1 MLIKEIKEGRPEPDA
16 GRRFQEVKVYDFLD
30 EAQIQ
35 YMRADHE
42 AVFNMVSCGE
52 IQKALNCKICK
63 NLFLCNRQK
72 TKFYFLIMPGNKK
85 LDVKALSEQTGLS
98 RLSFAN
104 AEDLKKYLDIEP
116 GSASILCLINDSGN
130 NVQLLA
136 DREVVAQD
144 YMCCHP
150 CVNTS
155 TIKIKT
161 EDIIEKILKKTG
173 HDITVV
179 NL

>member
-1 MLIKEIKEGRPEPDA
+1 MLIKEVKAGRPDLNAE
-16 GRRFQEVKVYDFLD
+16 RNMKEIKVYDFLD

-42 AVFNMVSCGE
+42 AVFNMESCGE
-52 IQKALNCKICK
+52 IEKALNCKICK

-72 TKFYFLIMPGNKK
+72 TRFYFMVMPGNEK
-85 LDVKALSEQTGLS
+85 LNVKALSEQTGLS

-136 DREVVAQD
+136 DREVMTQEF
-144 YMCCHP
+144 MCCHP

-155 TIKIKT
+155 TIRIKT
-161 EDIIEKILKKTG
+161 EDILEKLLKKTG